1 MRLFVAIEPPTAALD
16 ELDAAT
22 MPLRQAWPQLRWT
35 DRSAWHIT
43 LAFLGEVDEATA
55 VRLRPEL
62 GHAARDCRH
71 APDLS
76 VAASGAFPS
85 ADRAHVLWTGI
96 SGDLPVLKALA
107 KEVAAGAD
115 RAGAPPPD
123 AGRGFMPHLTL
134 ARCRAPANV
143 HPLVGALAGY
153 SGMPWAATE
162 IHLVRSLLGARPRYE
177 VMGTWSLRARG
188 EASQAG

>member
-22 MPLRQAWPQLRWT
+22 TPLRQAWPQLRWT
-35 DRSAWHIT
+35 DRSAWHVT

-55 VRLRPEL
+55 VRLGPEL
-62 GHAARDCRH
+62 GRAARDFRH

-76 VAASGAFPS
+76 VATSGAFPS

-96 SGDLPVLKALA
+96 TGDVPVLKELA
-107 KEVAAGAD
+107 GQVAAGAA
-115 RAGAPPPD
+115 RAGAPPPR
-123 AGRGFMPHLTL
+123 GGWGFMPHLTL
-134 ARCRAPANV
+134 ARCRAPADV
-143 HPLVGALAGY
+143 HSLVGALAGY

-177 VMGTWSLRARG
+177 VMGTWSLRPRG
-188 EASQAG
+188 SASQAG

>member
-35 DRSAWHIT
+35 DRSAWHVT

-55 VRLRPEL
+55 VRLAPEL
-62 GHAARDCRH
+62 GRAARDCRH

-76 VAASGAFPS
+76 VATSGAFPS
-85 ADRAHVLWTGI
+85 AARAHVLWTGI
-96 SGDLPVLKALA
+96 TGDLPVLKELA
-107 KEVAAGAD
+107 RDVAAGAG

-123 AGRGFMPHLTL
+123 GGRGFKPHLTL
-134 ARCRAPANV
+134 ARCRAPADV
-143 HPLVGALAGY
+143 HSLVGTLAKY
-153 SGMPWAATE
+153 SGTPWAATE

-188 EASQAG
+188 QASQAG